1 MNEHIRWIGKRWW
14 SNRYYIF
21 LLLLMTLVSSAV
33 AIGYPF
39 LFKKLIDVLN
49 AILLHP
55 DKYPSPMKEVYKI
68 CWFFLWVGVAQF
80 ISAFYPAMRAYMNQY
95 FEHHLRMEF
104 FTYCTKKDYK
114 FFNHFRTGDLV
125 TRLTNDL
132 SDFPKIGWFLCSG
145 IFRALSSFSSIFFS
159 LIVMFNLHWKLT
171 LLSVAPLPLMMVIFY
186 ITSNRLYQNFQKNQ
200 QAISNI
206 NSQLEMSF
214 SGVRIIK
221 SFVCEEKYQRFF
233 NIALQKRFKTEMS
246 VIKLNAVLG
255 LIYQYIGYIAQ
266 ISVIVFGGYLVVKG
280 EITVGTF
287 VVFYTYLSM
296 MIYPLLDLP
305 QLFVSGKQ
313 AFVCIDR
320 LEEMKDFP
328 TSYTSETGLKKID
341 HLESIEFRNVSFQYN
356 EKTNMILDNVSF
368 RLEKS
373 EKTLI
378 LGAIGTGKSTILGLI
393 TGILKPEAGGIFVN
407 DMPIEDIDLVS
418 LRSKIGYVP
427 QEPLLFTGSIKENI
441 HFGNEALDQEWY
453 DKVLHASQMY
463 EEIEQF
469 KDKDETLLGQRGV
482 SVSGGQKQ
490 RIAIARALSRQPEL
504 LIFDDITAS
513 LDADNEQKLWNDI
526 LQIYPDVTSLMVSHR
541 LSTLRYADSVIFL
554 DSDHRLVKSSHEELL
569 ANDSAYQTFMLE
581 REKT

>member
-1 MNEHIRWIGKRWW
+1 MNEHIRWISRRWW
-14 SNRYYIF
+14 SNRYYIL
-21 LLLLMTLVSSAV
+21 LLLLMTLISSAV

-39 LFKKLIDVLN
+39 LFKKLIDVLQ
-49 AILLHP
+49 AILLNP
-55 DKYPSPMKEVYKI
+55 GKYPSPMKEIYRI
-68 CWFFLWVGVAQF
+68 CWFFLGVGVAQF

-95 FEHHLRMEF
+95 FEHHLRMEYF
-104 FTYCTKKDYK
+104 SYCTLKDYK
-114 FFNHFRTGDLV
+114 FYNHFRTGDLV

-159 LIVMFNLHWKLT
+159 LIVMFSLHWKLT
-171 LLSVAPLPLMMVIFY
+171 LLSIAPLPLMMVIFY
-186 ITSNRLYQNFQKNQ
+186 VTSNRLYHNFQKNQ
-200 QAISNI
+200 QAISDI

-221 SFVCEEKYQRFF
+221 SFVCEEKYKRFF

-246 VIKLNAVLG
+246 VIKLNAILG

-280 EITVGTF
+280 DISVGTF

-328 TSYTSETGLKKID
+328 TSYSNEKGLMKIE
-341 HLESIEFRNVSFQYN
+341 HLESLEFKNVNFHYSN
-356 EKTNMILDNVSF
+356 KTNVILENISF
-368 RLEKS
+368 RIEKGEKS
-373 EKTLI
+373 LI
-378 LGAIGTGKSTILGLI
+378 LGSIGTGKSTILGLL
-393 TGILKPEAGGIFVN
+393 TGILKPESGGIFIN
-407 DMPIEDIDLVS
+407 DIPIEDIDLVS

-427 QEPLLFTGSIKENI
+427 QEPLLFTGSIRENI
-441 HFGNEALDQEWY
+441 HFGNEALDEEWY
-453 DKVLHASQMY
+453 DKVLQASQMQN
-463 EEIEQF
+463 EIDQF
-469 KDKDETLLGQRGV
+469 KDKDETMLGQRGV

-513 LDADNEQKLWNDI
+513 LDADNEQKLWMDI
-526 LQIYPDVTSLMVSHR
+526 QQIYPGVTCLLVSHR
-541 LSTLRYADSVIFL
+541 LSTLRYADSIIFL
-554 DSDHRLVKSSHEELL
+554 DSEHNLVKSSHEDLL
-569 ANDSAYQTFMLE
+569 ATDISYQTFMLE
-581 REKT
+581 HEKI